1 MELLIFISFFAFITW
16 IVWKWK
22 FLSVTAVSKKL
33 VVLVFILKVLAGVGL
48 VLIYEKYYTDRS
60 TADIFKYFDDSKLM
74 HEVLFESPKDYIKM
88 LSGIGDDRPYFKEK
102 YYDHFEWWYRP
113 YESSVYND
121 SHVIIRVNA
130 FFRLFSFQNIY
141 VHSIFFSFL
150 SFIGLI
156 LLVKF
161 FVSFFKGKER
171 LLFFAFM
178 LMPSVVLWSSA
189 PLKEALLF
197 FVLGFFF
204 FSIQLFTRKWLIS
217 LILLLITS
225 YCLILLKFYVFM
237 VLIPCLIP
245 FLLQAKLK
253 LKFPIALY
261 LASVAIF
268 SVLAINVKH
277 IFPQYN
283 VVSILIQK
291 QDEFI
296 NLAEFIQS
304 GSRYEITRLDGSLR
318 MFLKTSPE
326 AFFNAFFR
334 PFVWETP
341 NILALLSSLEVLFYS
356 LFLAFSFILMKRKSW
371 SVNNNIILFCGF
383 FVLLMFVLLGW
394 TTPVAGALVR
404 YRVPVLPFL
413 MMIGILVIDVNDIK
427 NKSNALLKKIVPK
440 PILKRYEDN
449 FRKALYQ
456 LHKGNKYQCNIC
468 KANLSDFIIHYT
480 GDKIC
485 ARCGSLNRTRRLWQL
500 LEGEFLKQGQTIL
513 DFSPSKSLFAKL
525 EERIGI
531 TYLSSDFDGSF
542 AAQYSFDI
550 TNIDQPKE
558 KFDLIICY
566 HILEHILDDTKAMSE
581 LYRVLKYGGVSIIQ
595 TPFKEGDI
603 YEDYSI
609 LSKKGRLKH
618 FGQEDHVRVYSVES
632 LKLRLEKS
640 GFKVE
645 VRTYNE
651 SEDNFNG
658 FKTNET
664 IMICRK

>member
-1 MELLIFISFFAFITW
+1 M
-16 IVWKWK
+16 VWKWK
-22 FLSVTAVSKKL
+22 FFSVTAVSKKII
-33 VVLVFILKVLAGVGL
+33 VLVFILKVLAGVGL
-48 VLIYEKYYTDRS
+48 ILIYDKYYGDRS

-74 HEVLFESPKDYIKM
+74 HEVLFESPGDYIKM
-88 LSGIGDDRPYFKEK
+88 LSGVGDDTPYFKEK
-102 YYDHFEWWYRP
+102 YYDHFKWWYRP

-130 FFRLFSFQNIY
+130 LFRLFSFQNIY

-156 LLVKF
+156 LLVRF
-161 FVSFFKGKER
+161 FVGLFKGKER

-204 FSIQLFTRKWLIS
+204 FSIQLFSQKRLVS

-237 VLIPCLIP
+237 VLMPCLIP
-245 FLLQAKLK
+245 FLLQARLK

-261 LASVAIF
+261 LTSVAIF
-268 SVLAINVKH
+268 SVLALNVKY
-277 IFPQYN
+277 IFPQYDI
-283 VVSILIQK
+283 VSILIQK

-304 GSRYEITRLDGSLR
+304 GSRYDITRLDGSLW

-334 PFVWETP
+334 PFILENT
-341 NILALLSSLEVLFYS
+341 NILALLSSLEVIFYT
-356 LFLAFSFILMKRKSW
+356 LFLAAAIILMKKENWR
-371 SVNNNIILFCGF
+371 VNRNIILFCGF

-413 MMIGILVIDVNDIK
+413 MMIGILMIDVKNIK

-440 PILKRYEDN
+440 PILKKYEDN
-449 FRKALYQ
+449 FRQVLYQ

-485 ARCGSLNRTRRLWQL
+485 ARCGSLNRTRRLWKL
-500 LEGEFLKQGQTIL
+500 LDKEFLKPNQIIL
-513 DFSPSKSLFAKL
+513 DFSPSKSLFSKL
-525 EERIGI
+525 KERKDI

-542 AAQYSFDI
+542 TAQYSFDI
-550 TNIDQPKE
+550 TDIDQPTE
-558 KFDLIICY
+558 KFDLVICY

-581 LYRVLKYGGVSIIQ
+581 LYRVLKPNGVAIIQ

-609 LSKKGRLKH
+609 SSKEDRLKY

-632 LKLRLEKS
+632 LKLRLENA
-640 GFKVE
+640 GFTVE
-645 VRTYNE
+645 ARTYNE
-651 SEDNFNG
+651 SEDNFHG

>member
-1 MELLIFISFFAFITW
+1 M
-16 IVWKWK
+16 VWKWK
-22 FLSVTAVSKKL
+22 FFSVIAVSKKII
-33 VVLVFILKVLAGVGL
+33 VLVFILKVLAGVGL
-48 VLIYEKYYTDRS
+48 ILIYDKYYGDRS

-74 HEVLFESPKDYIKM
+74 HEVLFESPGDYIKM
-88 LSGIGDDRPYFKEK
+88 LSGVGDDTPYFKEK
-102 YYDHFEWWYRP
+102 YYDHFKWWYRP

-130 FFRLFSFQNIY
+130 LFRLFSFQNIY

-156 LLVKF
+156 LLVRF
-161 FVSFFKGKER
+161 FVGLFKGKER

-204 FSIQLFTRKWLIS
+204 FSIQLFSRKWTIS

-237 VLIPCLIP
+237 VLMPCLIP
-245 FLLQAKLK
+245 FLLQTKLK

-268 SVLAINVKH
+268 SVLAINTKH
-277 IFPQYN
+277 IFPQYD

-296 NLAEFIQS
+296 NLVEFIQS
-304 GSRYEITRLDGSLR
+304 GSRYDITRLDGSLW

-334 PFVWETP
+334 PFIWENT
-341 NILALLSSLEVLFYS
+341 NILALLSSLEVIFYT
-356 LFLAFSFILMKRKSW
+356 LFLALSIALMKKENWR
-371 SVNNNIILFCGF
+371 VNRNIILFCGF
-383 FVLLMFVLLGW
+383 FVMLMFILLGW

-413 MMIGILVIDVNDIK
+413 MMIGVLMIDVKNIK
-427 NKSNALLKKIVPK
+427 NKSNSLLKKIVPK
-440 PILKRYEDN
+440 PILKKYEDN
-449 FRKALYQ
+449 FRQVLYQ
-456 LHKGNKYQCNIC
+456 LHKGNKYHCNIC
-468 KANLSDFIIHYT
+468 KANLSDFIIHYA

-500 LEGEFLKQGQTIL
+500 LDKEFLKQGQTIL
-513 DFSPSKSLFAKL
+513 DFSPSKSIYAKL
-525 EERIGI
+525 KEQEEI
-531 TYLSSDFDGSF
+531 TYFSSDFDGSF

-550 TNIDQPKE
+550 TDIDQPTE
-558 KFDLIICY
+558 KFDLVICY

-581 LYRVLKYGGVSIIQ
+581 LYRVLKPNGVAIIQ

-609 LSKKGRLKH
+609 SSKEDRLKY

-632 LKLRLEKS
+632 LKLRLENA
-640 GFKVE
+640 GFTVE
-645 VRTYNE
+645 ARTYNE
-651 SEDNFNG
+651 SEDNFHG